1 MEHLASPA
9 FSARGMRHWLKL
21 RATDPDTRGREIVLR
36 VSFFGTLLLSVA
48 ALLIVSL
55 NYFVFGMTYL
65 GTRLLII
72 AGVNLFIVML
82 YALLLRQHFRITA
95 ICLLFFYYLGAV
107 ATMWQWGI
115 EIPTGILLLALVVIL
130 SGILLG
136 ARYSLYALLLSVVTQ
151 ASLVLLAEH
160 GYVHPDLGWKIEP
173 NHLSDVFVCASILS
187 NIALISWLF
196 NRSIGNALRR
206 ARKSEKALLRQKKLL
221 EIKVEERTREVQAV
235 HLERMQE
242 LYRFAELGHIG
253 ASVLHDLSNYLTVLS
268 FDIEDL
274 KQDENRSVVVQHVQD
289 TIHHLDQLVRQARR
303 QIKGETSLTSFNL
316 ADEIDQVWTVLAPKA
331 KAGHVH
337 LEWKPL
343 PDRRNLA
350 FIGSVNHFW
359 QIMTN
364 VLSNAIDAYADMSAD
379 GAYSIRV
386 AAEIRKGQA
395 IITVTDFGSGIDA
408 SQIDRVFEPLYSTKR
423 YGMGIGLAIVKQMV
437 EKQFE
442 GTITAKSDASHGTV
456 FTITLPIGAS

>member
-1 MEHLASPA
+1 MKHLASPV
-9 FSARGMRHWLKL
+9 SSGRGIRFLLRL
-21 RATDPDTRGREIVLR
+21 RATDPDARGREIVLR
-36 VSFFGTLLLSVA
+36 VSFLGTFFLSVA

-72 AGVNLFIVML
+72 VGVNLLIILL
-82 YALLLRQHFRITA
+82 YALLLKQYFRITA
-95 ICLLFFYYLGAV
+95 LSLLFFYYLGAV
-107 ATMWQWGI
+107 ATMWEWGI

-136 ARYSLYALLLSVVTQ
+136 ARYSLYALLIAVITQ
-151 ASLVLLAEH
+151 TSLVLLAEH
-160 GYVHPDLGWKIEP
+160 GYQHPDLSWKIEP

-206 ARKSEKALLRQKKLL
+206 ARKSERALRRQKKLL

-303 QIKGETSLTSFNL
+303 QIKGETSMTRFNI

-331 KAGHVH
+331 KAGHVQ
-337 LEWKPL
+337 LQWKPL
-343 PDRRNLA
+343 PDRTTLEHL
-350 FIGSVNHFW
+350 GSVNHFW

-364 VLSNAIDAYADMSAD
+364 VLSNAIDAYADMPAD
-379 GAYSIRV
+379 ASYIVRV
-386 AAEIRKGQA
+386 AAVVTHGQA
-395 IITVTDFGSGIDA
+395 TITVTDFGSGIDA
-408 SQIDRVFEPLYSTKR
+408 TQMGRVFEPLYSTKR
-423 YGMGIGLAIVKQMV
+423 YGMGIGLAIVKQMI
-437 EKQFE
+437 EKQFD
-442 GTITAKSDASHGTV
+442 GTISAASDAKNGTV
-456 FTITLPIGAS
+456 FTITFPVGAN